1 MFPMVSGLEEFR
13 AARKILNE
21 CMDELRKENRPF
33 DEKIEVGLMIEVPS
47 AALVVDYLAQ
57 EADFMSI
64 GTNDLI
70 QYTLAVDR
78 VNDEVS
84 HLYEPLHPAILR
96 LIHQT
101 VKAGHAAGKWVGMC
115 GEMAGDAD
123 MTPILLGLELDELS
137 VSPGLVPKIK
147 KVIRESKFADC
158 HALVTDV
165 LKDPSRDNVQGL
177 LRRFRN
183 R

>member
-13 AARKILNE
+13 SARKIVGE
-21 CMDELRKENRPF
+21 CMDELRKKNIPF

-47 AALVVDYLAQ
+47 AALVVDYLAK

-84 HLYEPLHPAILR
+84 HLYEPLHPPF
-96 LIHQT
+96 
-101 VKAGHAAGKWVGMC
+101 C
-115 GEMAGDAD
+115 D
-123 MTPILLGLELDELS
+123 
-137 VSPGLVPKIK
+137 
-147 KVIRESKFADC
+147 
-158 HALVTDV
+158 
-165 LKDPSRDNVQGL
+165 
-177 LRRFRN
+177 
-183 R
+183 